1 MGCPLNECEQPKF
14 SKTNMTVRSIVLNT
28 GNETHQMRCTMMK
41 ASLLV
46 TLFMLFGL
54 SATGCA
60 KKESSM
66 FTLQDEHY
74 QQILE
79 RQKAGIDPES
89 QAPVDLTKVMNEDDN
104 EKLGDAHLQQ
114 GDFQTAKVQYE
125 KVLQASPERIP
136 ARYKLAVIYLEKGQP
151 QDAYDEFHQ
160 ILDYDLNFAP
170 AYEGM
175 GRALLKMERDQEAE
189 QEFHAALLYDG
200 NMWTSKNYLGIVA
213 DRRHDHKEAI
223 HLYEVALQQKSG
235 DPSILNNLGMAYF
248 LDAQYEEA
256 VRTFQHAIQVGGS
269 NDKISNNLGLALS
282 KLGHFDLAYEA
293 YTRGMDSAQ
302 AYNNVGVAF
311 LEAGQFA
318 RASRCFEAAM
328 DTKPTFYEKAKENLM
343 LSNRMLSKLPMIQQ
357 QTLIRQEPACL

>member
-1 MGCPLNECEQPKF
+1 MGYSLTEFEQPHFFKA
-14 SKTNMTVRSIVLNT
+14 NMTVCSFALNT
-28 GNETHQMRCTMMK
+28 VNETNQMRCTMMK

-46 TLFMLFGL
+46 TLFVLLGL

-60 KKESSM
+60 KKESAM

-74 QQILE
+74 QQIME
-79 RQKAGIDPES
+79 RQKAGIASEA
-89 QAPVDLTKVMNEDDN
+89 QAPVDLTQVMNEDDN

-114 GDFQTAKVQYE
+114 GDFQTAKIQYE
-125 KVLQASPERIP
+125 KVLQASPERMP

-151 QDAYDEFHQ
+151 QDAYNEFHQ

-189 QEFHAALLYDG
+189 QEFHAALLYDA

-256 VRTFQHAIQVGGS
+256 VRTFQQAIQVGGS

-311 LEAGQFA
+311 LEAGKFA

-328 DTKPTFYEKAKENLM
+328 DTKPMFYEKAKENLM